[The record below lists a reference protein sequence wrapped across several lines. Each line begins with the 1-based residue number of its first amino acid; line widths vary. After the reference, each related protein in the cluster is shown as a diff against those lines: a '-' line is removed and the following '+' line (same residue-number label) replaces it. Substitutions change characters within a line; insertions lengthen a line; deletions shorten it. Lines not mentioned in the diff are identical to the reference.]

1 MDSRDR
7 QGLNIPGT
15 LPAALVEGFFRLCQ
29 GDFSYRLPRT
39 LARDEEDTAAFFFNT
54 IADELDR
61 VLRASRDNEERLACA
76 VEKLAD
82 ALVRVAA
89 GDFTVQVDR
98 DFRGDAADVLAFL
111 VNNTISEL
119 GALVG
124 AGERRAE
131 EDRQR
136 LEHLVDRRTQELRES
151 EENFRTLLAA
161 APVPVLLVGLDDDL
175 VRFSNERAA
184 DLFGT
189 TVEDLVGRRMPALH
203 ASEEDRARF
212 REQLEQ
218 ERRVDALAV
227 PVRTLGGES
236 FWSLLNA
243 RTLVSAG
250 EKLVMITLTDLT
262 EQKRVEEQL
271 RVIATTDAL
280 TGTHTR
286 RHFFDL
292 AEVEC
297 GRSSR
302 HQRPI
307 SVALLDLDHFKLVND
322 RFGHHVGDEALR
334 LVAETV
340 RDKLRRH
347 DLLGRYGGEEFA
359 LLLPETP
366 LAGATLVV
374 ERIRQA
380 VAALAFEHQRS
391 LVTLTISAG
400 VVFRRAE
407 EPLAAALERADAALY
422 AAKDQG
428 RNRVCAVDNPPSS
441 V

>member
-7 QGLNIPGT
+7 PGLIIPGT

-39 LARDEEDTAAFFFNT
+39 LARDDEDTAAFFFNT

-61 VLRASRDNEERLACA
+61 IMRASRDNEARLACA
-76 VEKLAD
+76 VERLAD

-98 DFRGDAADVLAFL
+98 DFRGDAIDVLAFL

-119 GALVG
+119 SALAGAS
-124 AGERRAE
+124 ERRAE

-136 LEHLVDRRTQELRES
+136 LERLVDRRTQELRES

-212 REQLEQ
+212 RERLEA

-227 PVRTLGGES
+227 PVRTYGGES

-243 RTLVSAG
+243 RTLVSGG

-307 SVALLDLDHFKLVND
+307 AVALLDLDHFKLVND
-322 RFGHHVGDEALR
+322 RFGHPVGDEALR

-340 RDKLRRH
+340 REKLRRH

-359 LLLPETP
+359 LLLPETS
-366 LAGATLVV
+366 LEGATLVV

-380 VAALAFEHQRS
+380 VAALEFAHQGS
-391 LVTLTISAG
+391 VIDLTISAG
-400 VVFRRAE
+400 VVFRRPD
-407 EPLAAALERADAALY
+407 EPLASALERADAALY

-428 RNRVCAVDNPPSS
+428 RNRVCAIANPPSL

>member
-1 MDSRDR
+1 M
-7 QGLNIPGT
+7 
-15 LPAALVEGFFRLCQ
+15 
-29 GDFSYRLPRT
+29 
-39 LARDEEDTAAFFFNT
+39 
-54 IADELDR
+54 
-61 VLRASRDNEERLACA
+61 
-76 VEKLAD
+76 
-82 ALVRVAA
+82 
-89 GDFTVQVDR
+89 QVGR
-98 DFRGDAADVLAFL
+98 DFRGDPIDVLAFL
-111 VNNTISEL
+111 VNNTIAEL
-119 GALVG
+119 GAFVG
-124 AGERRAE
+124 AGDRRAE

-136 LEHLVDRRTQELRES
+136 LERLVDRRTQELRES

-161 APVPVLLVGLDDDL
+161 APVPVLLVGLEDDL

-189 TVEDLVGRRMPALH
+189 TVEDLVGHRMPALH

-212 REQLEQ
+212 REQLDQ

-227 PVRTLGGES
+227 PVRTFGGER

-262 EQKRVEEQL
+262 EQKRVEDQL
-271 RVIATTDAL
+271 RVIAMTDAL

-302 HQRPI
+302 HERPI

-322 RFGHHVGDEALR
+322 RFGHRVGDEALR
-334 LVAETV
+334 LVADTV
-340 RDKLRRH
+340 RDKLRSH

-359 LLLPETP
+359 LLLPETS
-366 LAGATLVV
+366 LEGARLVV

-380 VAALAFEHQRS
+380 VAALEFTHHQDVVS
-391 LVTLTISAG
+391 LTISAG
-400 VVFRRAE
+400 VVFRRPDEA
-407 EPLAAALERADAALY
+407 LGAALERADAALY

-428 RNRVCAVDNPPSS
+428 RNRVCAVENPPPP

>member
-1 MDSRDR
+1 MTPDSSAR
-7 QGLNIPGT
+7 
-15 LPAALVEGFFRLCQ
+15 
-29 GDFSYRLPRT
+29 PR
-39 LARDEEDTAAFFFNT
+39 
-54 IADELDR
+54 IADELNR
-61 VLRASRDNEERLACA
+61 VLPASPNNEEERMARALAT
-76 VEKLAD
+76 LAD
-82 ALVRVAA
+82 AMVRVAA

-98 DFRGDAADVLAFL
+98 NFQGDTIDVLGFL
-111 VNNTISEL
+111 VNNTIAEL

-124 AGERRAE
+124 ASERRAE

-136 LEHLVDRRTQELRES
+136 LERLVDQRTQELRES

-184 DLFGT
+184 DLFGS

-212 REQLEQ
+212 REQLDQ

-227 PVRTLGGES
+227 PVRTSGGES

-250 EKLVMITLTDLT
+250 EQLVMITLTDLT
-262 EQKRVEEQL
+262 EQKRVEDQL
-271 RVIATTDAL
+271 RAIATTDTL

-302 HQRPI
+302 HLRPI
-307 SVALLDLDHFKLVND
+307 SVALIDLDHFKLVND
-322 RFGHHVGDEALR
+322 RFGHRVGDDALR
-334 LVAETV
+334 LVADTV
-340 RDKLRRH
+340 RGKLRRH

-359 LLLPETP
+359 LLLPETS
-366 LAGATLVV
+366 LDGARLVV
-374 ERIRQA
+374 DRIRQA
-380 VAALAFEHQRS
+380 VAALAFTHHGDP
-391 LVTLTISAG
+391 VPLTISAG
-400 VVFRRAE
+400 VVFRLPD
-407 EPLAAALERADAALY
+407 EPLATALERADAALY
-422 AAKDQG
+422 LAKDQG
-428 RNRVCAVDNPPSS
+428 RNRVCAVDNPPPS